1 MEVSPFYL
9 TLSLGFPC
17 EITGKPPGYIPT
29 IRVGQAFG
37 RMLRMVPGCGAEA
50 TEADNVKSMVNF
62 GFFLCGY
69 PQTGKPLENH
79 RKTIGK

>member
-9 TLSLGFPC
+9 TISLDFPC
-17 EITGKPPGYIPT
+17 EIMGKPPGYIPT

-50 TEADNVKSMVNF
+50 PEA
-62 GFFLCGY
+62 
-69 PQTGKPLENH
+69 T
-79 RKTIGK
+79 T